1 MGLFDT
7 IRRTLGGGDDTDG
20 EESASAEPTTE
31 TASDGPTVTDSASLS
46 PTEFRQ
52 RAETV
57 ADRSEQLDLTTGSL
71 SRLDAAVAEQFD
83 GETVEDGDDTAYTTN
98 TVRFGSYLGEVLVRD
113 LDGRWVQDD
122 GWGVTVAGTD
132 DERTVAVFDVAAR
145 SFAEEPAFAAVVDRL
160 EDELVLSA
168 EPAAE
173 SDADDAGETDRAG
186 QPTAD
191 QATSQ
196 TGTTDSETVEDWA
209 DAGDWQPATEKAG
222 FDRTDDQS
230 DSGSVADTP
239 DELDEDDGGETV
251 AESGDGFRI
260 PDAEGGVAAEGG
272 TDTTTDDDGVTASDT
287 ETGDEGSG
295 HTDAW
300 SLAAESASAADDRGD
315 TARSA
320 DTENESLLDQLA
332 QDEAEPSDPA
342 AGDGLRADYA
352 ERAADFASFW
362 GEHNLDFTPA
372 SLARLDDL
380 VDAEWEDER
389 FADATYG
396 ETDRFEDR
404 SFTSLVE
411 ELGSYFGEVLV
422 RELDAE
428 WTDETDHPAA
438 VVVTGT
444 DGRLAVPVSDVAMGS
459 LRNGA
464 AFERSYQALL
474 ADLEDG

>member
-1 MGLFDT
+1 MGLFDI

-98 TVRFGSYLGEVLVRD
+98 TVRFGSYLGEVLVRE

-122 GWGVTVAGTD
+122 GWGVTVTGAD

-145 SFAEEPAFAAVVDRL
+145 SFAAEPAFAAVVDRL
-160 EDELVLSA
+160 EDELMLSA
-168 EPAAE
+168 EPADEA
-173 SDADDAGETDRAG
+173 DADDGGEADR
-186 QPTAD
+186 AD

-196 TGTTDSETVEDWA
+196 TGTPDSEPVEDWA

-222 FDRTDDQS
+222 FDGTDES
-230 DSGSVADTP
+230 DGGSVADTP
-239 DELDEDDGGETV
+239 DEPDEDDGGESG
-251 AESGDGFRI
+251 AESDDGFRI

-287 ETGDEGSG
+287 ETSEEGSG

-320 DTENESLLDQLA
+320 DTEDGSLLDQLA
-332 QDEAEPSDPA
+332 QDEDEPSDPA
-342 AGDGLRADYA
+342 AGEGLRADYA

-362 GEHNLDFTPA
+362 GEHDLDFTPA

-380 VDAEWEDER
+380 VDAEWEEER

-438 VVVTGT
+438 VVVTGP
-444 DGRLAVPVSDVAMGS
+444 DGRLAVPVYDVAMGS
-459 LRNGA
+459 LRGGA
-464 AFERSYQALL
+464 AFERSYRALL